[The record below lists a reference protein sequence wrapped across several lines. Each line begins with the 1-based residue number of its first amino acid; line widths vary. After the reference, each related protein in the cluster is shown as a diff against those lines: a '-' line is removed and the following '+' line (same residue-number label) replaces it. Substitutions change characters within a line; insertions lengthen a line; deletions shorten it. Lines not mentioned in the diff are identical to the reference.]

1 MTSSSENTATAEVER
16 AEGRGPSTA
25 SSASRRRPPLDT
37 ASRSQLD
44 RDAAAAADFGDLY
57 RDFFFLH
64 LFLLQPA
71 ILLDSTRYR
80 WCGNGARRVI
90 GTASTATIL
99 GISALCVCVCVCVGR
114 GLEPTHT
121 VCVCVCVCGKCCCGL
136 IGFDSFVLGVPP
148 APHPP
153 TRRSSLSKRVCLP
166 LQQSIVCF
174 FLGGGE

>member
-57 RDFFFLH
+57 RDLFFSSSF
-64 LFLLQPA
+64 FT
-71 ILLDSTRYR
+71 STGHFVGFNSISVVWQWRSPSN
-80 WCGNGARRVI
+80 WNGVDGNNFRDL
-90 GTASTATIL
+90 SF
-99 GISALCVCVCVCVGR
+99 VCVCVCVWR

-121 VCVCVCVCGKCCCGL
+121 VCVCVCGKCCCGL